1 MTSPNR
7 MEAMAQALRELTRS
21 VDEMIA
27 QNEAQNA
34 LTEQQEARIPDHEQ
48 MIAARE
54 MAFKAFVETMRRH
67 EEQFELRRRRYLAFE
82 ERMRVYERRS
92 RELIEQGR
100 ERDRRIRALLN
111 LVSEAQLD
119 IARLDAASS

>member
-1 MTSPNR
+1 MASPNR

-21 VDEMIA
+21 VDEMVA

-34 LTEQQEARIPDHEQ
+34 LTEQQEARIVDHEQ

-67 EEQFELRRRRYLAFE
+67 EEQFELRRQRYLAFD

-92 RELIEQGR
+92 RELIEQSR

>member
-1 MTSPNR
+1 
-7 MEAMAQALRELTRS
+7 
-21 VDEMIA
+21 
-27 QNEAQNA
+27 
-34 LTEQQEARIPDHEQ
+34 

-54 MAFKAFVETMRRH
+54 MAFKAFAETMRRH
-67 EEQFELRRRRYLAFE
+67 EEQFELRRQRYLAFD

-92 RELIEQGR
+92 RELIEQSR
-100 ERDRRIRALLN
+100 ERGRRIRALLN

>member
-21 VDEMIA
+21 VDKMIA
-27 QNEAQNA
+27 RNEAQNA
-34 LTEQQEARIPDHEQ
+34 LTEQQEARLLDHEQ
-48 MIAARE
+48 MIAAHE
-54 MAFKAFVETMRRH
+54 MAFKAFVETMRKH
-67 EEQFELRRRRYLAFE
+67 EEQFELHHQRYLAFA

-92 RELIEQGR
+92 RELVEQGR